1 MEKKP
6 ISKTE
11 FARLCGV
18 TAGAVT
24 KFVNGAGSG
33 AVVGRRID
41 LNHPA
46 AQKYYQHKTTPRPKE
61 AVPGVDVLFEEV
73 LGWCR
78 QADRWTASA
87 IMRQH
92 KLGYARACRILEQ
105 LTAAGHVPERH
116 RKAVVGPSGQS
127 RAPSPPKEPAA
138 RPGARRKSSWG
149 DDETL
154 VEVPEDIEALADL
167 TLRELIEKFGTGY
180 RFHDWLKALKEIEAV
195 NEKRIKNAV
204 SMGRLVSRDLVE
216 RGVIDQ
222 FNSAHVRLMTDG
234 AKAIT
239 AAVVA
244 KHEAGISLQEIE
256 AHVSDVVG
264 SFIRPVKNK
273 IERNLGSVESD

>member
-1 MEKKP
+1 MDKKP

-18 TAGAVT
+18 TAAAVT
-24 KFVNGAGSG
+24 KFINGPGAG

-41 LNHPA
+41 FNHPA
-46 AQKYYQHKTTPRPKE
+46 AQKYHQGKTAPRPQE
-61 AVPGVDVLFEEV
+61 AVPGVDVLFESA
-73 LGWCR
+73 LGECR
-78 QADRWTASA
+78 QANRWTASHV
-87 IMRQH
+87 MRTH
-92 KLGYARACRILEQ
+92 KIGYARACRILEQ
-105 LTAAGHVPERH
+105 LTAAGHVPAQH
-116 RKAVVGPSGQS
+116 RKAVAGPSGQS
-127 RAPSPPKEPAA
+127 PAPPPAA
-138 RPGARRKSSWG
+138 RPGARRKSTWG

-154 VEVPEDIEALADL
+154 IEVPEDIEALADL
-167 TLRELIEKFGTGY
+167 TLRELIDKFGTGY

-195 NEKRIKNAV
+195 NEKRIKNAT
-204 SMGRLVSRDLVE
+204 STGRLVSRELVE

-234 AKAIT
+234 AKAIS

-273 IERNLGSVESD
+273 IERNLARVESD